1 MPRAARKSSESN
13 VYHVMARG
21 VGRQLIFEDDGDR
34 RAYLAILREEL
45 GSSDGHLL
53 AWCLMDNHVHLLVQM
68 SLGELSERMRVT
80 HSTYALLFNKRH
92 DRVGHL
98 FQGRFKSEPVE
109 DERQLLTVLRYIH
122 QNPVK
127 AGMSQTCDYPWSSYR
142 AYLGLGDKSGMTEC
156 ELVLDMFGSEGA
168 FVMFHRDLEEGDHLD
183 VSERPAPKSEGA
195 IRATAAQALGPVR
208 IEEVSAL
215 PRRERNE
222 AIRTLR
228 SANLSVRQIERLT
241 GVSRGVVARI

>member
-1 MPRAARKSSESN
+1 MPRASRKQGESN

-21 VGRQLIFEDDGDR
+21 VGRQLIFEGDADR

-45 GSSDGHLL
+45 GSRDGCLL
-53 AWCLMDNHVHLLVQM
+53 AWCLMDNHVHLLIQM
-68 SLGELSERMRVT
+68 SLNELSEMMRVV
-80 HSTYALLFNKRH
+80 HSTYALFFNRCH

-98 FQGRFKSEPVE
+98 FQGRFKSEPIE

-127 AGMSQTCDYPWSSYR
+127 AGISQTCDYPWSSYR

-156 ELVLDMFGSEGA
+156 EPILDMFASDDA
-168 FVMFHRDLEEGDHLD
+168 FVAFHRELDEDCRLDALEGPGPR
-183 VSERPAPKSEGA
+183 SE
-195 IRATAAQALGPVR
+195 TAVRSVAVQALDPIRV
-208 IEEVSAL
+208 EEVAAL
-215 PRRERNE
+215 PRQQRNE

-228 SANLSVRQIERLT
+228 SARLSVRQIERLT
-241 GVSRGVVARI
+241 GVSRGIVARL